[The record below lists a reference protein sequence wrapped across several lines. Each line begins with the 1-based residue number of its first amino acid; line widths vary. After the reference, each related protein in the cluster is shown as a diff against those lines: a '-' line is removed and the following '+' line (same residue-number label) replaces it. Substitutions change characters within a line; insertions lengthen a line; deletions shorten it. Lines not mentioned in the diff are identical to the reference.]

1 MSRQWQGCSTAEE
14 GGRETE
20 KAGGC
25 QYLRTCC
32 AALSTAE
39 LQCKRAPVRAP
50 QSLHDGP
57 VFSELLKWGGVGED
71 TLGGLGS
78 ELNEKQWCTH
88 NGASVWHQCY
98 GHSRACLRRSF
109 LAKLH
114 LCVTFVHVRAI
125 LSCWEATGT
134 WVSLTELCPLNIVFS
149 VHNSILVSFRLCSL
163 APLMMAQTQNLLK
176 PEEQCRHPTVLASP
190 FFTRVK
196 THTYTHLTVTQSLG
210 NAY

>member
-1 MSRQWQGCSTAEE
+1 M
-14 GGRETE
+14 
-20 KAGGC
+20 
-25 QYLRTCC
+25 
-32 AALSTAE
+32 
-39 LQCKRAPVRAP
+39 P

-57 VFSELLKWGGVGED
+57 VFSEVLKWGGVGED

-88 NGASVWHQCY
+88 NGASVWRQCY

-134 WVSLTELCPLNIVFS
+134 WVSLTELCLLNIVFS

-163 APLMMAQTQNLLK
+163 APLMMAQTQNFLK

-196 THTYTHLTVTQSLG
+196 THTYTHLTVTQSKEMLIEKMVLLYNG
-210 NAY
+210 WEEYSHS

>member
-1 MSRQWQGCSTAEE
+1 MGWG
-14 GGRETE
+14 GGRHT
-20 KAGGC
+20 G
-25 QYLRTCC
+25 
-32 AALSTAE
+32 
-39 LQCKRAPVRAP
+39 
-50 QSLHDGP
+50 
-57 VFSELLKWGGVGED
+57 
-71 TLGGLGS
+71 GGLGS

-88 NGASVWHQCY
+88 NGASVWRQCY

-134 WVSLTELCPLNIVFS
+134 WVSLTELCLLNIVFS